1 MKHLEQQL
9 VLHLEQELVKH
20 LEMMI
25 QYLHENI
32 PECWECNTT
41 RQARLDVTLL
51 RVRPRYDRLQ
61 MALS

>member
-1 MKHLEQQL
+1 MSINVNQFSDNVGVSSTKVWLDEAL
-9 VLHLEQELVKH
+9 GEALEQELVQH

-41 RQARLDVTLL
+41 RK
-51 RVRPRYDRLQ
+51 PGW
-61 MALS
+61 M